1 MKFPRRAFVHLAV
14 GAAALPAVPRIA
26 RAQAYPSRPVRI
38 VVGFPAGGATD
49 IQARLMG
56 EWLTERLGQQFIVEN
71 KPGASGNIGTET
83 VAKAPADGYTLLQVV
98 TPHAI
103 NAALYTNLSFD
114 FIRDIAPVIYAA
126 RLAYVV
132 VVNPSVPATTIP
144 ELIAYAKANPG
155 KINYGS
161 AGQGTPQ
168 NIACELFK
176 MMTGVN
182 LVHVPYKGGAP
193 AVADLIAGHVQVIF
207 APVSESIQQIKAG
220 KLRALAVTTATRLDV
235 LPDVPTIAD
244 FVPGYEASGFAGIGV
259 PRNTPAEIIDMLN
272 KEINAGLADTKIKA
286 RIVEL
291 GGTVLGGTPAEFGED
306 HLGGHRKVGEGDQV
320 RGHQGRIG
328 PVATGFQILS
338 LSRARTAPCPD
349 HAAKSEIKGLKPDNR
364 GGEWASTGVRDTW
377 RLSLTEWK
385 RCAIV

>member
-1 MKFPRRAFVHLAV
+1 VNFRRRTFLNLAA
-14 GAAALPAVPRIA
+14 GATALPAVSHVA
-26 RAQAYPSRPVRI
+26 QAQAYPSKPVRI
-38 VVGFPAGGATD
+38 IVGFPAGGATD

-83 VAKAPADGYTLLQVV
+83 VAKAPADGYTLLQIV

-103 NAALYTNLSFD
+103 NSALYSNLPFD
-114 FIRDIAPVIYAA
+114 FVRDIAPVCYVA

-132 VVNPSVPATTIP
+132 VVNPSVPVKTIP

-193 AVADLIAGHVQVIF
+193 AVADLISGHVQVIF

-220 KLRALAVTTATRLDV
+220 KLRALAVTTAARLEVFPD
-235 LPDVPTIAD
+235 LPTVGD
-244 FVPGYEASGFAGIGV
+244 FVPGYEASGFAGIGA
-259 PRNTPAEIIDMLN
+259 PKNTPTEVIDLLN
-272 KEINAGLADTKIKA
+272 NQIVAGLADPKIKT

-291 GGTVLGGTPAEFGED
+291 GGTVVGSTPAEFAKLISDATEKWG
-306 HLGGHRKVGEGDQV
+306 KV
-320 RGHQGRIG
+320 
-328 PVATGFQILS
+328 
-338 LSRARTAPCPD
+338 
-349 HAAKSEIKGLKPDNR
+349 IKF
-364 GGEWASTGVRDTW
+364 AGVKA
-377 RLSLTEWK
+377 E
-385 RCAIV
+385 